1 MHPGSPRASKHLP
14 SLVHHSLSRAR
25 LGCQRWGLPQLES
38 SEAQG
43 LPSETGAD
51 ALGFAIFSLTL
62 QTPKW
67 TPWAGGGVPMK
78 RMA

>member
-1 MHPGSPRASKHLP
+1 MHPGSPRASKHLSSITAYP
-14 SLVHHSLSRAR
+14 GRGWGASAGASHSSNPAK
-25 LGCQRWGLPQLES
+25 P
-38 SEAQG
+38 QG